1 MTGTP
6 ESHRYTAAVCRGE
19 AEARLSRQPDFAA
32 LLLQWADRADAR
44 ARQAEREEQPDLF
57 GEAA

>member
-1 MTGTP
+1 MTRPP
-6 ESHRYTAAVCRGE
+6 ESHRHTAAVCRGE
-19 AEARLSRQPDFAA
+19 AEARLSRDPAFAA
-32 LLLQWADRADAR
+32 VLARWADNCERR

>member
-1 MTGTP
+1 MTRMP
-6 ESHRYTAAVCRGE
+6 ESHRHTAAVCRGE
-19 AEARLSRQPDFAA
+19 AEARLSRDPAFAA
-32 LLLQWADRADAR
+32 VLAGWADNCERR

>member
-1 MTGTP
+1 MTRTP
-6 ESHRYTAAVCRGE
+6 ESHRHTAAVCRGE
-19 AEARLSRQPDFAA
+19 AEARGGAGTAFGA
-32 LLLQWADRADAR
+32 LLLQWADRAEAR